1 MENINIVQ
9 EEIQQN
15 KKEVKMKAPVLF
27 TDNDMT
33 FEVYAES
40 FADFAKLVTKMTK
53 AMSKIERIEKNG
65 FNSYYKYEYATADDV
80 EDAARK
86 VLAEVGIAMFASV
99 ANIRKNVVQTN
110 NGTTT
115 IAEVKMNYMF
125 VDKDTGASIVTTYYG
140 TGLDSQD
147 KYLYKAYT
155 GAQKYAVKN
164 NLHISTGDADDPE
177 HDSTDVFLNK
187 VNNHYPANNN
197 VNKNNNYNKS
207 KYVKNTPQNNT
218 LELFANNNVTP
229 IEKIRGYYRTHQE
242 DVETIIYTYLK
253 ENNKNEDISLLN
265 ELKDKELNEILNE
278 IEKEIKNKEADNNAV

>member
-140 TGLDSQD
+140 AGLDSQD

-155 GAQKYAVKN
+155 GAQKYAIKN

>member
-27 TDNDMT
+27 TDNDMS

-197 VNKNNNYNKS
+197 VNKNNNYNKN